1 MQNEKCKKGAATR
14 VAFPSGPDV
23 TGRLLLGGV
32 AWLTAIV
39 LFAAALQHSARG
51 HPLSFSVPSS
61 ALARLLNAG
70 TDGHRSPSWAVVTAT
85 GAHHALIVEVEAD
98 NASAALEIAPQIVVH
113 VRDVYKEVLIY
124 VRQQGAADRYA
135 AHRVQWTADGG
146 YELLVIH

>member
-1 MQNEKCKKGAATR
+1 M
-14 VAFPSGPDV
+14 

-39 LFAAALQHSARG
+39 LFATALQHSARG
-51 HPLSFSVPSS
+51 HPLSFSMPSS

-85 GAHHALIVEVEAD
+85 GAHHALIVEVEAG
-98 NASAALEIAPQIVVH
+98 NAGSALEIAPHIVVH

-124 VRQQGAADRYA
+124 VRQQGAVDRYA
-135 AHRVQWTADGG
+135 AHRVQWTPSGG
-146 YELLVIH
+146 YVLLVIH